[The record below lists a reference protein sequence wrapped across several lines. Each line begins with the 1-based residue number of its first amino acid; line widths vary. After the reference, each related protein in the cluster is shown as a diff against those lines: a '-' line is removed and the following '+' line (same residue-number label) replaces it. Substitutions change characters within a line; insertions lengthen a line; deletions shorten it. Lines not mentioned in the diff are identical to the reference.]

1 MATDKQIAANRR
13 NALVSTGPRSLAGK
27 QKSSQNSLKHGLTAA
42 RALLPGESEEEFRQL
57 RGAMFSTMCPE
68 GALENQ
74 LLEHAIELVWRLRR
88 VPAFEIALLEWT
100 AHYQAARYDGS
111 TVPVD
116 LDAIAGRNDP
126 DPYSPQPPSD
136 LQDRLRLGRVFD
148 ALLSHDLTGR
158 LSRYE
163 NSLQRRLSSTL
174 KEFREMQKL
183 RIGMNRARMEAH
195 TLPQPDNDEYVEY
208 KGRWVKRIG
217 PP

>member
-13 NALVSTGPRSLAGK
+13 NALMSTGPRSLSGK
-27 QKSSQNSLKHGLTAA
+27 ARSGQNALKHGLTAA

-57 RGAMFSTMCPE
+57 RGATFGTMSPE
-68 GALENQ
+68 GAFENQ
-74 LLEHAIELVWRLRR
+74 LLEHAIELMWRLRR
-88 VPAFEIALLEWT
+88 IPAFEIALLEWT

-111 TVPVD
+111 TAPVD

-126 DPYSPQPPSD
+126 DPYSPQRPSD

-163 NSLQRRLSSTL
+163 IACSAGSQ
-174 KEFREMQKL
+174 
-183 RIGMNRARMEAH
+183 A
-195 TLPQPDNDEYVEY
+195 P
-208 KGRWVKRIG
+208 
-217 PP
+217 